1 MEYNDNNDS
10 KAGMKYSGSMEYS
23 PAEDQEP
30 KAKPKP
36 AAKPNGKKF
45 DITEHGGLLFVAIII
60 GALLLLGLEPLIRGG
75 GGIMRKAFR
84 SSVEAKKKLDEE
96 KEEDKEGKE
105 NPYLLGLAK
114 TLAQA
119 NESIQAEIR
128 EIEKEKGLPDQVFQ
142 RKISSNENVGALITK
157 EFSNFNP
164 QAYQNLRDC
173 ISTSGPWSVDTD
185 QLQRQ
190 SSVLAEYKPQRERLR
205 ELLDQP
211 NARFEQ
217 DLVGVEVGGEKML
230 VPDDQNIDSSW
241 SYMTMEECEVARCLK
256 EGDMDGAVE
265 SLKYMLRFTE
275 LASQTQFAVMRTQAA
290 YMRENTL
297 RVLQTLAIDPKFTPK
312 HADTVL
318 RILRQTLKDWPS
330 DGKCWIGE
338 RADGLRRFNLIR
350 NGRISDALDEEEQ
363 ETLKGLDVLGL
374 TIPKDKKRSK
384 KDGNLLDRVAFY
396 KPKSS
401 DKDEDYYL
409 KAMRTLI
416 SSCSQPFYTRLKTL
430 NQVADNL
437 QSQQGKP
444 DYPALSMLMLRG
456 IREMMQKQAMDKARV
471 EAWYL
476 AFATSLNF
484 SVKEGAVDPVRGK
497 PYVISRAKMPEGN
510 RIIVVYGDDIQ
521 KVEVKE

>member
-1 MEYNDNNDS
+1 MEYNNNNDS
-10 KAGMKYSGSMEYS
+10 AVNVNYSDSMDRPSTENS
-23 PAEDQEP
+23 EP
-30 KAKPKP
+30 GAKPSR
-36 AAKPNGKKF
+36 KKF
-45 DITEHGGLLFVAIII
+45 DITEHGGLLFVVIII
-60 GALLLLGLEPLIRGG
+60 GALFLLGLEQLIRGG
-75 GGIMRKAFR
+75 GGLMRSAYR
-84 SSVEAKKKLDEE
+84 SSVETKKKLEEE
-96 KEEDKEGKE
+96 KEDEKKGTE
-105 NPYLLGLAK
+105 NPDLLGLAK

-119 NESIQAEIR
+119 DESIRNEIE

-142 RKISSNENVGALITK
+142 RTIPSNENVGALITK

-164 QAYQNLRDC
+164 QSYQNLRDC
-173 ISTSGPWSVDTD
+173 ISTSGPWSVDMD

-190 SSVLAEYKPQRERLR
+190 SSVLSEYQPQRNRLR

-211 NARFEQ
+211 NAQFEQ
-217 DLVGVEVGGEKML
+217 DMVGTEDGL
-230 VPDDQNIDSSW
+230 VPDDHNIDSSW
-241 SYMTMEECEVARCLK
+241 SYMTLEECEVARCLK

-265 SLKYMLRFTE
+265 SLRYMLRFTE
-275 LASQTQFAVMRTQAA
+275 LASQTQFAVMRIHAA

-297 RVLQTLAIDPKFTPK
+297 RILQTLAIDPNFTPK

-330 DGKCWIGE
+330 DAKCWIGE
-338 RADGLRRFNLIR
+338 RADGLRRFNQIR
-350 NGRISDALDEEEQ
+350 NGRISDALDGEEQ
-363 ETLKGLDVLGL
+363 DELKGLDVLGMA
-374 TIPKDKKRSK
+374 IPKDKKRSK
-384 KDGNLLDRVAFY
+384 KESNLLDRVAFY

-401 DKDEDYYL
+401 DIDEDYYL

-416 SSCSQPFYTRLKTL
+416 ASCSQPFYARLKTL

-456 IREMMQKQAMDKARV
+456 IREQMQTQAMDKTRV

-476 AFATSLNF
+476 ALATSLHF

-497 PYVISRAKMPEGN
+497 PYIITRAKLPEGN
-510 RIIVVYGDDIQ
+510 RIIVVYGSDNQ